1 VVFVEL
7 QSRLSGSE
15 LFFEVAGRLIES
27 AAAGVERTFVEK
39 LIDLYNYIVHDRP
52 SSIASLNLLR
62 FVAQRLLNEGFTGI
76 DKYIS
81 SLASEYDRALWRS
94 AEVAA
99 RRVLDGE
106 VIMTTSNSLAVRRF
120 LKTLR
125 DIGRKLE
132 VYVTESRP
140 GREGLLLAEYAESLG
155 YPVTLIVDSAA
166 RFFMRDVDKVVV
178 GAEGIASNGALVAKV
193 GTGLLSLVAKE
204 ARKRV
209 FVIAPTMKFSYETI
223 YGELL
228 KLPEGGAELIVERG
242 EEPPEGFTARVPL
255 YEVAPPEYI
264 DAIATEYG
272 LIAPQAIPLLLRS
285 IYGEYPPSY
294 QPLPNLIQVLT
305 EKYGVKK

>member
-1 VVFVEL
+1 VEL

-27 AAAGVERTFVEK
+27 AAAGVEKVFVEK

-62 FVAQRLLNEGFTGI
+62 FVAQRLLNEGFTRM
-76 DKYIS
+76 DKYVS

-166 RFFMRDVDKVVV
+166 RFFVRDVDKVVV

-242 EEPPEGFTARVPL
+242 EEPPVGFTARVPL

-272 LIAPQAIPLLLRS
+272 LVAPQAIPLLLRS

-294 QPLPNLIQVLT
+294 QPLPYLVQVLA

>member
-27 AAAGVERTFVEK
+27 AAAGVEKAFVEK

-166 RFFMRDVDKVVV
+166 RFFVRDVDKVVV

-228 KLPEGGAELIVERG
+228 KLPEGGAELIVERE

-294 QPLPNLIQVLT
+294 QPLPCLIQVLT

>member
-1 VVFVEL
+1 VVIVEP

-15 LFFEVAGRLIES
+15 LFFEIAGRLIES
-27 AAAGVERTFVEK
+27 AAAGVEKAFVEK

-52 SSIASLNLLR
+52 PSIAPLNLLR

-76 DKYIS
+76 DKYVS

-140 GREGLLLAEYAESLG
+140 GREGLLLAEYAEILG

-166 RFFMRDVDKVVV
+166 RFFVRDVDKVVV

-294 QPLPNLIQVLT
+294 QSLPYLIQVLA

>member
-1 VVFVEL
+1 MEL

-27 AAAGVERTFVEK
+27 AAAGVERAFVEK

-62 FVAQRLLNEGFTGI
+62 FVAQRLLSEGFTGI
-76 DKYIS
+76 DKYVS

-106 VIMTTSNSLAVRRF
+106 VVMTTSNSLAVRRF
-120 LKTLR
+120 LKALR
-125 DIGRKLE
+125 DMGRKLE

-140 GREGLLLAEYAESLG
+140 GREGLVLAEYAESLG

-166 RFFMRDVDKVVV
+166 RFFVRDVDKVVV

-242 EEPPEGFTARVPL
+242 EKPPEGFTARVPL

-264 DAIATEYG
+264 DGIATEYG

-294 QPLPNLIQVLT
+294 HPLPYLIQVLT
-305 EKYGVKK
+305 ERYGVKK

>member
-27 AAAGVERTFVEK
+27 AAAGVEKAFVEK

-166 RFFMRDVDKVVV
+166 RFFVRDVDKVVV

-294 QPLPNLIQVLT
+294 QPLPYLIQVLT

>member
-1 VVFVEL
+1 VEL

-76 DKYIS
+76 DKYVS

-140 GREGLLLAEYAESLG
+140 GREGLLLVEYAESLG

-166 RFFMRDVDKVVV
+166 RFFVRDVDKVVV

-294 QPLPNLIQVLT
+294 QPLPYLIQVLT

>member
-1 VVFVEL
+1 MEL

-27 AAAGVERTFVEK
+27 AAAGVEKAFVEK

-52 SSIASLNLLR
+52 SSISSLNLLR
-62 FVAQRLLNEGFTGI
+62 FVAQRLLNEGFTGM
-76 DKYIS
+76 DKYVS

-94 AEVAA
+94 AEVVA

-166 RFFMRDVDKVVV
+166 RFFVRDVDKVVV

-294 QPLPNLIQVLT
+294 QPLPHLIQVLT

>member
-1 VVFVEL
+1 VEL

-27 AAAGVERTFVEK
+27 AAAGVEKAFVEK

-62 FVAQRLLNEGFTGI
+62 LVAQRLLNEGFTGV
-76 DKYIS
+76 DKYVS

-106 VIMTTSNSLAVRRF
+106 VVMTTSNSLAVRRF

-125 DIGRKLE
+125 DMGRKLE

-140 GREGLLLAEYAESLG
+140 GREGLVLAEYAESLG

-166 RFFMRDVDKVVV
+166 RFFVRDVDKVVV

-228 KLPEGGAELIVERG
+228 KLPEGGAELIVERE

-264 DAIATEYG
+264 DGIATEYG

-294 QPLPNLIQVLT
+294 QPLQYLIQVLT
-305 EKYGVKK
+305 ERYGVKK

>member
-1 VVFVEL
+1 MEL

-27 AAAGVERTFVEK
+27 AAAGVEKAFVEK

-62 FVAQRLLNEGFTGI
+62 FVAQRLLNEGFTGV
-76 DKYIS
+76 DKYVS

-106 VIMTTSNSLAVRRF
+106 VVMTTSNSLAVRRF

-125 DIGRKLE
+125 DMGRKLE

-140 GREGLLLAEYAESLG
+140 GREGLVLAEYAESLG

-166 RFFMRDVDKVVV
+166 RFFVRDVDKVVV

-228 KLPEGGAELIVERG
+228 KLPEGGAELIVERE

-264 DAIATEYG
+264 DGIATEYG

-294 QPLPNLIQVLT
+294 QPLQYLIQVLT
-305 EKYGVKK
+305 ERYGVKK